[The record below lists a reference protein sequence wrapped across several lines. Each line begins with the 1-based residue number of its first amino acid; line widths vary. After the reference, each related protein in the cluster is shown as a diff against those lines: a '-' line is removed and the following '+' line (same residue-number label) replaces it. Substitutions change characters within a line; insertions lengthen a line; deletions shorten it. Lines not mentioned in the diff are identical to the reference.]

1 MLGEE
6 GVMAVVVL
14 LVLAPMMVAVVLPLM
29 VMMLRNLH
37 LDFPRRR
44 MRSTSL
50 GVVLIF
56 VTCFFRAER
65 ARERIEFAEEAISV
79 GDGKCKWGLG

>member
-6 GVMAVVVL
+6 GVMAVVL
-14 LVLAPMMVAVVLPLM
+14 LVLAPMVAVVLPLM
-29 VMMLRNLH
+29 AMMLRNLH
-37 LDFPRRR
+37 LDFTRQR

-50 GVVLIF
+50 RVVLIF

-65 ARERIEFAEEAISV
+65 E
-79 GDGKCKWGLG
+79 D

>member
-29 VMMLRNLH
+29 VMMFRNLH
-37 LDFPRRR
+37 LDFPR
-44 MRSTSL
+44 
-50 GVVLIF
+50 
-56 VTCFFRAER
+56 
-65 ARERIEFAEEAISV
+65 
-79 GDGKCKWGLG
+79 

>member
-14 LVLAPMMVAVVLPLM
+14 LVLAPMVAVVLPLM
-29 VMMLRNLH
+29 MMMFRNLH
-37 LDFPRRR
+37 LDFPRRG

-65 ARERIEFAEEAISV
+65 ARERIEFAEQAISV